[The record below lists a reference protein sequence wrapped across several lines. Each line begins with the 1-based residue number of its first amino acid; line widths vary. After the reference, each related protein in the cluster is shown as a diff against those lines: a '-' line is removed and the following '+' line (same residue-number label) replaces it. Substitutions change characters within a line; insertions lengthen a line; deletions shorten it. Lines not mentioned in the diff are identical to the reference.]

1 MKDLHQ
7 RLDAIKQLPFV
18 ELWLESNTGQSL
30 AVLANGDHAWLMF
43 LRHNGDAGLSSR
55 NADYQ
60 GPENAAMKF
69 RLSNG
74 QIDEYPVQWTVSR
87 GEAWQA
93 VEDLFVT
100 NSLPTSITWH
110 DDALSE

>member
-1 MKDLHQ
+1 
-7 RLDAIKQLPFV
+7 
-18 ELWLESNTGQSL
+18 
-30 AVLANGDHAWLMF
+30 
-43 LRHNGDAGLSSR
+43 
-55 NADYQ
+55 
-60 GPENAAMKF
+60 MKF